1 MVSRSRPGILFVI
14 SAPSG
19 TGKSSVAARL
29 LERVPSLSFS
39 VSYTTRSPRSGE
51 QNGREYHFVDRETF
65 ESMIARG
72 ELLESAS
79 VFGQYYG
86 TATDDVKRTLD
97 SGNNMLLDIDVQGAR
112 QVRSGPVESVSV
124 MILPPDYQTLEQRL
138 RKRGSEAEQELAK
151 RLAESREEA
160 EDFVN
165 FDYVVVNDDLEET
178 VEGLIAILSAERLRS
193 SHCAGRARRII
204 ATFPA

>member
-1 MVSRSRPGILFVI
+1 
-14 SAPSG
+14 
-19 TGKSSVAARL
+19 
-29 LERVPSLSFS
+29 
-39 VSYTTRSPRSGE
+39 
-51 QNGREYHFVDRETF
+51 
-65 ESMIARG
+65 
-72 ELLESAS
+72 
-79 VFGQYYG
+79 
-86 TATDDVKRTLD
+86 
-97 SGNNMLLDIDVQGAR
+97 MLLDIDVQGAR

-124 MILPPDYQTLEQRL
+124 MILPPNYQTLERRL

-193 SHCAGRARRII
+193 SHCASRARQII